1 MNTHFFA
8 PCFILGIWYNNSVR
22 KKRKK
27 IMNKKVNLTKEQKD
41 KILAKTQKGIVG
53 LVIAYVEKYGDE
65 KNTLE
70 ENVDVAWDMIQ
81 QHAE

>member
-1 MNTHFFA
+1 
-8 PCFILGIWYNNSVR
+8 
-22 KKRKK
+22 
-27 IMNKKVNLTKEQKD
+27 MNKKVNLTKEQKD